1 MKVYIVTDYQN
12 KELIGLYQNKRDV
25 MERFL
30 DDDEK
35 MSWEEF
41 LEEWNCGDFGIEEIN
56 FYINLY
62 NIIKK

>member
-12 KELIGLYQNKRDV
+12 REHMGLYENKKDV
-25 MERFL
+25 MEHFL

-41 LEEWNCGDFGIEEIN
+41 LEEWNKGDFGIEEIN
-56 FYINLY
+56 
-62 NIIKK
+62 IKHIKGIAY

>member
-1 MKVYIVTDYQN
+1 MKFYIATDYQN
-12 KELIGLYQNKRDV
+12 RELIGLYQNKRDV

-35 MSWEEF
+35 MRWEEF

-56 FYINLY
+56 
-62 NIIKK
+62 IKHIKGIK

>member
-1 MKVYIVTDYQN
+1 MKFYIATDYQN
-12 KELIGLYQNKRDV
+12 RELIGLYQNKRDV

-56 FYINLY
+56 
-62 NIIKK
+62 IKHIKGIAY